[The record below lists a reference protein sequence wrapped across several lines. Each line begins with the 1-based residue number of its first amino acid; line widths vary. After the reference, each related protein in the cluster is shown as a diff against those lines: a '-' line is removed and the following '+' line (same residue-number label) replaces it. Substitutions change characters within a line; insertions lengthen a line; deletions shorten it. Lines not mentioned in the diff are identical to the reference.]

1 MNKLQ
6 KLSVHRP
13 HVKFPCGVQFGYYL
27 AGVIDG
33 DGSIDTQFNKI
44 TIAFNWKD
52 IDFAISLRT
61 HIGFGKVSKRARN
74 SVTYVITHPLGLK
87 KICLAINGKLQIK
100 HKINSLENLME
111 RLNIEKNL
119 NESKLDLLNSA
130 YLAGLIDTDGSLGI
144 SILNRRDK
152 IKPEVRL
159 RLRISLKKETANIL
173 ELIHNRIGGN
183 LSERF
188 HPVSKTFSITYDSVS
203 FERIF
208 IILNYL
214 DKYSLQSKH
223 YIRYILVRKAYLLI
237 QNSEHLTEEG
247 LKKCWKYKE
256 MLNNL

>member
-33 DGSIDTQFNKI
+33 NGSIDTQFNKI
-44 TIAFNWKD
+44 SIVFNIKD

-61 HIGFGKVSKRARN
+61 HIGYGKVGKRAIN
-74 SVTYVITHPLGLK
+74 SVTYVLTHPLGLK
-87 KICLAINGKLQIK
+87 KICLLIYGKLQIK

-144 SILNRRDK
+144 SILNRRG
-152 IKPEVRL
+152 KPEVRL
-159 RLRISLKKETANIL
+159 WLRISLKKEATNIL
-173 ELIHNRIGGN
+173 ELIHNSIGGN
-183 LSERF
+183 VSERF
-188 HPVSKTFSITYDSVS
+188 HRDSKIFSLTYDSVS
-203 FERIF
+203 FERMF
-208 IILNYL
+208 FILNYL
-214 DKYSLQSKH
+214 DKYSLQSKQ
-223 YIRYILVRKAYLLI
+223 YIRYIFIRKAYLLI

-247 LKKCWKYKE
+247 LKKCRKYRE
-256 MLNNL
+256 MLNKL